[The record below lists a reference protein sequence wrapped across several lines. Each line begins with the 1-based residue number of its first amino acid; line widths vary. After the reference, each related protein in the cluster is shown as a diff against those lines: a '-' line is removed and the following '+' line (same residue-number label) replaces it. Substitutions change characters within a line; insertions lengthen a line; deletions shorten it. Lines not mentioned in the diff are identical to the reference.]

1 MAGAGR
7 LDYAGCVDQ
16 ETAPGDSGNARAAPP
31 KTEQRA
37 PGEPARV
44 PRPILG
50 GLADDPRLPIWIT
63 RALLATAAAIGF
75 TVWLG
80 WRFGLTAAVIV
91 VIVDTVYRSRTTS
104 VIPAAVRVTYA
115 QRRTKRRLK
124 TLRTAGYVSLH
135 RRGIPG
141 SASVI
146 DHLVV
151 GPGGVFAI
159 DSELW
164 DRRLPVRSVR
174 SGHLYHGP
182 HSQKRR
188 LEHARWEAAQASEIL
203 SAELGRDIQARPAMV
218 IYGPTVPWIVAT
230 LDGVDVFSGGRI
242 RKYFA
247 RQTKISR
254 DSRLDRR
261 QVEEIHS
268 AAQRILPPASDRGLN

>member
-1 MAGAGR
+1 
-7 LDYAGCVDQ
+7 VDQ

-31 KTEQRA
+31 KTQQRPPRA
-37 PGEPARV
+37 PTRV

-50 GLADDPRLPIWIT
+50 GLASDPRLRIWIT
-63 RALLATAAAIGF
+63 RAVLTAAAAAGF

-91 VIVDTVYRSRTTS
+91 VIADTVYRSRTTS
-104 VIPAAVRVTYA
+104 VIPAEARVTFA

-124 TLRTAGYVSLH
+124 VLRTTGYLSLH
-135 RRGIPG
+135 QRGIPG
-141 SASVI
+141 SESAI

-151 GPGGVFAI
+151 GPGGVFAV

-182 HSQKRR
+182 TSQKKR
-188 LEHARWEAAQASEIL
+188 LEHARWEAAQASRLL
-203 SAELGRDIQARPAMV
+203 SEELGQDIRVHPAMV
-218 IYGPTVPWIVAT
+218 IYGPTVPWLVAT

-242 RKYFA
+242 RKYFT

-254 DSRLDRR
+254 RSRLDRE
-261 QVEEIHS
+261 QVEEIYS
-268 AAQRILPPASDRGLN
+268 AAAAILPPAMDRGLN